1 MIGLLAAEWVKLRSV
16 RSTYT
21 ILAVAGATVLLAALL
36 TWQGV
41 QGWDSLAPD
50 RRARFQAPP
59 MEQVFS
65 SPVQLCLAVLGVL
78 TITAEYATGAIRVS
92 LTAVPRRWPLL
103 AAKTVVV
110 AAVALAA
117 GEVVVLAIFLVS
129 RAIVGGRPIP
139 GNTAPLATELP
150 ALLGLGVSVMVVALV
165 GLGLGAALRST
176 AGAICAVVALLVV
189 LPTIAPLVPAP
200 WGGRLAAVMLPDLAG
215 QLAGQAGIQAGAAV
229 VLVGGTAGGG
239 SPLLSPPEALLVLAG
254 YAAAALGAGLLAITR
269 RDV

>member
-1 MIGLLAAEWVKLRSV
+1 MTAVLAAEWVKLRSV

-21 ILAVAGATVLLAALL
+21 ILAVAGMTVLIAALL

-41 QGWDSLAPD
+41 QGWDALTPD
-50 RRARFQAPP
+50 RRARFQSPP
-59 MEQVFS
+59 MEQLLS

-78 TITAEYATGAIRVS
+78 TITAEYATGAIRLS

-103 AAKTVVV
+103 AAKTAVV
-110 AAVALAA
+110 AAVTLAA
-117 GEVVVLAIFLVS
+117 GEVVVLAIFIVS

-139 GNTAPLATELP
+139 GNTASLATELP

-165 GLGLGAALRST
+165 GLGLGTAMRST

-200 WGGRLAAVMLPDLAG
+200 WGGRLGAVMLPNLAG
-215 QLAGQAGIQAGAAV
+215 QLAGHAGTPSGAAV
-229 VLVGGTAGGG
+229 VLAGGTAGVG
-239 SPLLSPPEALLVLAG
+239 SPLLSPPE
-254 YAAAALGAGLLAITR
+254 R
-269 RDV
+269 RPGRDHEEGRVRWWVCWRRSG